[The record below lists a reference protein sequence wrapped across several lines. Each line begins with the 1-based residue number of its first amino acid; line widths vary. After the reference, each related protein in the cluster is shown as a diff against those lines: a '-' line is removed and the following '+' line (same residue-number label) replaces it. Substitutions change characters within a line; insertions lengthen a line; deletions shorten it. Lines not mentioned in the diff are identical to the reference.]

1 MLLPARRLLP
11 FLLALLPPVALAGEL
26 ALEAPDE
33 IAELL
38 SPYLPDEASGIEL
51 QKLSREILSTE
62 GYFSPVVSFVQK
74 EDELQLKIDPGT
86 RTMITQVNIT
96 VDGKIEPKIR
106 AEMIANWAL
115 PVGQPFRQA
124 DWDRAKQQLL
134 RELLANDFA
143 GAKLLDSE
151 AEIDPPQASASLTAH
166 YAAGPRYR
174 IGALRIEGLER
185 YDPELIAR
193 YNRMIA
199 PGDPYREDAL
209 NALQSTLQATPYFSS
224 VNVQLDQD
232 ALAGDDER
240 VDVPLVIRV
249 RERPGHRLS
258 FGAGVSSNTGARVE
272 FNYQTPNLFN
282 QAWSMDAGI
291 RLEQKKQ
298 LAYSDI
304 FFPPDEKNRRH
315 SVGAMTENTYIQGLR
330 SDRSAIGAQSVQQ
343 RGSIEQRLA
352 LQWQQE
358 YLEPDGAE
366 SSSSRALVPNV
377 MWTWRKVDNVLDPH
391 QGIVLQAQIG
401 GGAKAVLSDQNFIR
415 LYSRYQQF
423 FPLGRRD
430 TLILRAE
437 LGYTFANS
445 RDGIPQDYLFRTGGS
460 SSVRGYPYKS
470 LGVADGNATVGGRYL
485 GVFSTEITHWL
496 DDDWGIAAFVDAGDA
511 VDALQDLKPAV
522 GYGLGARWRSPAGP
536 LGVDLAYGQ
545 RINEFHL
552 HFSLAIPF

>member
-1 MLLPARRLLP
+1 MLFPARRLLP
-11 FLLALLPPVALAGEL
+11 FLLALLPPIVLAGEL

-38 SPYLPDEASGIEL
+38 NPYLPEEASGVEL

-86 RTMITQVNIT
+86 RTLITQVNLT

-106 AEMIANWAL
+106 DEMIAGWAL

-124 DWDRAKQQLL
+124 DWDKAKQQLL
-134 RELLANDFA
+134 GELLANDFA

-151 AEIDPPQASASLTAH
+151 AEIDPPNASASLTAH
-166 YAAGPRYR
+166 YASGPRYR

-193 YNRMIA
+193 YNRMIE
-199 PGDPYREDAL
+199 PGDSYREDKL

-224 VNVQLDQD
+224 VSVQLDQET
-232 ALAGDDER
+232 LAGNDEL

-249 RERPGHRLS
+249 RERPSHRLA

-272 FNYQTPNLFN
+272 FNYHTPNLFN
-282 QAWSMDAGI
+282 QAWAMDAGI

-315 SVGAMTENTYIQGLR
+315 SVGAMAENTYIEGLR
-330 SDRSAIGAQSVQQ
+330 SDRTAIGVQSVQQ

-352 LQWQQE
+352 LQWQRE

-366 SSSSRALVPNV
+366 ASTSKALVPNV

-401 GGAKAVLSDQNFIR
+401 GAAKAVLSDQNFIR

-423 FPLGRRD
+423 IPLGRRD
-430 TLILRAE
+430 TLILHGE
-437 LGYTFANS
+437 LGYTIADS
-445 RDGIPQDYLFRTGGS
+445 RAGIPQDYLFRTGGS
-460 SSVRGYPYKS
+460 SSVRGYAYQS
-470 LGVADGNATVGGRYL
+470 LGVADGDATVGGRYL
-485 GVFSTEITHWL
+485 GVFSAEATHWL

-511 VDALQDLKPAV
+511 VDSRQDLKPAV

-545 RINEFHL
+545 RSNEFHL

>member
-26 ALEAPDE
+26 AVEAPDE
-33 IAELL
+33 IAERL

-106 AEMIANWAL
+106 AEMIASWAL

-545 RINEFHL
+545 RINEFNL

>member
-11 FLLALLPPVALAGEL
+11 LLLALLPPVALAGEL
-26 ALEAPDE
+26 ALEAPDD

-74 EDELQLKIDPGT
+74 EDELQLKIDPGK
-86 RTMITQVNIT
+86 RTQITQVNIT
-96 VDGKIEPKIR
+96 VDGKTEPKIR

-151 AEIDPPQASASLTAH
+151 AEIDPPQASASLAAH

-545 RINEFHL
+545 RINEFNL

>member
-1 MLLPARRLLP
+1 MLFPARHLLPIL
-11 FLLALLPPVALAGEL
+11 FALLPPIVLAGEL

-38 SPYLPDEASGIEL
+38 NPYLPEEASGVEL

-62 GYFSPVVSFVQK
+62 GYFSPMVSFVQK

-86 RTMITQVNIT
+86 RTLITQVNLT

-106 AEMIANWAL
+106 DEMIAGWAL

-134 RELLANDFA
+134 GELLANDFA

-151 AEIDPPQASASLTAH
+151 AEIDPPNASARLTAH
-166 YAAGPRYR
+166 YASGPRYR

-193 YNRMIA
+193 YNRMIEA
-199 PGDPYREDAL
+199 GDPYREDKL

-224 VNVQLDQD
+224 VSVQLDQE
-232 ALAGDDER
+232 ALAGNDEL

-249 RERPGHRLS
+249 RERPSHRLA

-272 FNYQTPNLFN
+272 FNYHTPNLFR
-282 QAWSMDAGI
+282 QAWAMDAGI

-315 SVGAMTENTYIQGLR
+315 SVGAMAENTYIEGLR
-330 SDRSAIGAQSVQQ
+330 SDRTAIGVQSVQQ

-352 LQWQQE
+352 LQWQRE

-366 SSSSRALVPNV
+366 ASTSKALVPNV

-401 GGAKAVLSDQNFIR
+401 GAAKAVLSDQNFIR

-423 FPLGRRD
+423 IPLGRRD
-430 TLILRAE
+430 TLILHGE
-437 LGYTFANS
+437 LGYTIADS
-445 RDGIPQDYLFRTGGS
+445 RAGIPQDYLFRTGGS
-460 SSVRGYPYKS
+460 SSVRGYAYQS
-470 LGVADGNATVGGRYL
+470 LGVADGDATVGGRYL
-485 GVFSTEITHWL
+485 GVFSAEATHWL
-496 DDDWGIAAFVDAGDA
+496 NDDWGIAAFVDTGDA
-511 VDALQDLKPAV
+511 VDSRQDLKPAV

-545 RINEFHL
+545 RSNEFHL